1 MRENSFQSLY
11 KTSIPIIDRL
21 IQHWCVQ
28 LPLVKVKELLTIEG
42 KESVGLNLIGNVYIN
57 IRILEII
64 LFDCINLLFC

>member
-11 KTSIPIIDRL
+11 KTSKPIFDRL
-21 IQHWCVQ
+21 IQYWCVQ
-28 LPLVKVKELLTIEG
+28 LRFVKVKELLTIEG
-42 KESVGLNLIGNVYIN
+42 KESVGLNVIGNVYIN